1 MKSHIPEEEQKVQG
15 NLQINLYDMNKQIM
29 SQMPALADEA
39 LETAH
44 LLITDTTATSG
55 ATYFMLLC
63 REINYYTIFKLERDN
78 SGLANIASE
87 VFECV
92 NNIGTLK
99 SVETVEG
106 AIEIWVHPEDEE
118 PMAMYLFPYDMGVI
132 KCTL

>member
-15 NLQINLYDMNKQIM
+15 NLQMNLYDMNKQIIA
-29 SQMPALADEA
+29 QMPALADEA

-55 ATYFMLLC
+55 ETYFMLLC

-78 SGLANIASE
+78 SGLVNIASE

-92 NNIGTLK
+92 NSIGALK
-99 SVETVEG
+99 SVEAVEG

-118 PMAMYLFPYDMGVI
+118 PMVMYLFPYDMGVI
-132 KCTL
+132 QCTL